1 MAMELVTIKEIST
14 FLNVKEPT
22 LYSWVRNGS
31 IPSYKVGGLVRFDM
45 EEVRAW
51 VGQSRATARNVTKNV
66 RKSSGLDINN
76 IIKKAV
82 EGVTGKRYNPSKRE
96 TSLNQGL
103 RKEVPDGTV

>member
-1 MAMELVTIKEIST
+1 MAMELVTIKEVST

-45 EEVRAW
+45 EEVKEW
-51 VGQSRATARNVTKNV
+51 VRQSRATARNVTKITT
-66 RKSSGLDINN
+66 KSSGLDIDN

-82 EGVTGKRYNPSKRE
+82 EDVTGKRYNTSKRE
-96 TSLNQGL
+96 TSPNQGL
-103 RKEVPDGTV
+103 RKEV